1 MPKPDERNS
10 RTAARKSG
18 LIKTPAQQSAF
29 AAQNLED
36 MVMYDVERVRNSLKF
51 PFISLT
57 QIVLFRLIQAC
68 QTQTTF
74 RAKKATKTVEGA
86 AKVLKNFLAGYI

>member
-36 MVMYDVERVRNSLKF
+36 MVMYDVERVRNFCLCYF
-51 PFISLT
+51 YEFFVPF
-57 QIVLFRLIQAC
+57 
-68 QTQTTF
+68 
-74 RAKKATKTVEGA
+74 KKIHSITDNDNNNDFDA
-86 AKVLKNFLAGYI
+86 LKNTIFS

>member
-36 MVMYDVERVRNSLKF
+36 MVMYDVERVRNILLSL
-51 PFISLT
+51 
-57 QIVLFRLIQAC
+57 
-68 QTQTTF
+68 
-74 RAKKATKTVEGA
+74 
-86 AKVLKNFLAGYI
+86 